1 MQKLKDIKDSII
13 NKRKLNYKDLNVI
26 LKISK
31 KILSVFFIL
40 IIVLAVYIVLRVCK
54 ELSVFKILVNILKIL
69 TPLFIG
75 IVIAWLLNP
84 VVNYMQKK
92 GIRRII
98 GVSLSYVVLIAII
111 YFILNSIIPL
121 AYNQISD
128 LSQLVPKIISNIESI
143 IDKVL
148 GHFNNIDA
156 INVIELKS
164 KIIGA
169 ANGYANGIYNELP
182 NHIVGIVR
190 SIISGAGTFLI
201 GMIIGFFLLL
211 GFNNVGDSL
220 MIFVPS
226 KFQESTKE
234 LTTKI
239 TKALRGYVNGALFD
253 ASIIFVACSIAFAL
267 IGLKSPLLFA
277 LFCALMNVIP
287 YAGPYIGGFPA
298 ILVAFSQSMG
308 IGIGVTLSII
318 IIQALEGNIM
328 SPIVMS
334 KTTKLHPVTIIVGL
348 LIFGHFFGIVG
359 MLLSTPIISV
369 GKVVIEYIDSKIH
382 LFSNNEEVILEEECK
397 YL

>member
-1 MQKLKDIKDSII
+1 MQKLKEIKDNLISR
-13 NKRKLNYKDLNVI
+13 RKLNYKDLNDI

-31 KILSVFFIL
+31 KILNVFLIL

-54 ELSVFKILVNILKIL
+54 ELSVFKIMVNLLKIL

-98 GVSLSYVVLIAII
+98 GVSLSYVILIAII
-111 YFILNSIIPL
+111 YLILNSIIPL

-128 LSQLVPKIISNIESI
+128 LSQLVPKIVSNIESI
-143 IDKVL
+143 IDKIL

-156 INVIELKS
+156 INVAELKS
-164 KIIGA
+164 KIIGVA
-169 ANGYANGIYNELP
+169 DGYANGIYNDLP
-182 NHIVGIVR
+182 NHIVDIVR
-190 SIISGAGTFLI
+190 GFISGAGTFLV

-226 KFQESTKE
+226 KFQKSTKE
-234 LTTKI
+234 LTTKM
-239 TKALRGYVNGALFD
+239 TKALRGYVNGAMFD

-267 IGLKSPLLFA
+267 LGLKSPILFA

-287 YAGPYIGGFPA
+287 YAGPYIGGAPA
-298 ILVAFSQSMG
+298 ILVAFSQGMG
-308 IGIGVTLSII
+308 VGIGVTLSII

-369 GKVVIEYIDSKIH
+369 GKVVIEFIDSKIH
-382 LFSNNEEVILEEECK
+382 IFSNNEEELLEEE
-397 YL
+397 

>member
-1 MQKLKDIKDSII
+1 MQRLKEIKESITR
-13 NKRKLNYKDLNVI
+13 KRKLNYQDLNDI
-26 LKISK
+26 LKIGK
-31 KILSVFFIL
+31 KILGIFLIL
-40 IIVLAVYIVLRVCK
+40 IIILSIYICVRVCK
-54 ELSVFKILVNILKIL
+54 ELNVSSIIVTLLSILS
-69 TPLFIG
+69 PLFIG

-84 VVNYMQKK
+84 IVNYLEKK
-92 GIRRII
+92 KVRRII
-98 GVSLSYVVLIAII
+98 GVSLSYVVLLAII
-111 YFILNSIIPL
+111 FLILNSIIPL

-156 INVIELKS
+156 INVSELKD
-164 KIIGA
+164 KIIGVA
-169 ANGYANGIYNELP
+169 EGYANGVYNDLP

-190 SIISGAGTFLI
+190 GFISGAGTLLI
-201 GMIIGFFLLL
+201 GLIIGFFLLL

-220 MIFVPS
+220 MIFVPR
-226 KFQESTKE
+226 KFQKSTKE
-234 LTTKI
+234 ITGKI

-253 ASIIFVACSIAFAL
+253 ASIIFIACSIAFAL
-267 IGLKSPLLFA
+267 IGLKSPILFA

-298 ILVAFSQSMG
+298 ILVAFSQGMG
-308 IGIGVTLSII
+308 VGIGVTLSIV

-348 LIFGHFFGIVG
+348 LVFGHFFGIIG

-369 GKVVIEYIDSKIH
+369 GKVIIEFIDSKIH
-382 LFSNNEEVILEEECK
+382 IFNNNEEKKLEEE
-397 YL
+397 

>member
-1 MQKLKDIKDSII
+1 MQRLKEIKESITR
-13 NKRKLNYKDLNVI
+13 KRKLNYQDLNDI
-26 LKISK
+26 LKIGK
-31 KILSVFFIL
+31 KILGIFLIL
-40 IIVLAVYIVLRVCK
+40 IIILSIYICVRVCK
-54 ELSVFKILVNILKIL
+54 ELNVSSIIVTLFSILS
-69 TPLFIG
+69 PLFIG

-84 VVNYMQKK
+84 IVNYLEKK
-92 GIRRII
+92 KVRRII
-98 GVSLSYVVLIAII
+98 GVSLSYVVLLAII
-111 YFILNSIIPL
+111 FLILNSIIPL

-156 INVIELKS
+156 INVSELKD
-164 KIIGA
+164 KIIGVA
-169 ANGYANGIYNELP
+169 EGYANGVYNDLP

-190 SIISGAGTFLI
+190 GFISGAGTLLI
-201 GMIIGFFLLL
+201 GLIIGFFLLL

-220 MIFVPS
+220 MIFVPR
-226 KFQESTKE
+226 KFQKSTKE
-234 LTTKI
+234 ITGKI
-239 TKALRGYVNGALFD
+239 TKALRGYVNGAIFD
-253 ASIIFVACSIAFAL
+253 ATIIFIACSIAFAL
-267 IGLKSPLLFA
+267 IGLKSPILFA

-298 ILVAFSQSMG
+298 ILVAFSQGMG
-308 IGIGVTLSII
+308 VGIGVTLSIV

-348 LIFGHFFGIVG
+348 LVFGHFFGIVG

-369 GKVVIEYIDSKIH
+369 GKVIIEFIDSKIH
-382 LFSNNEEVILEEECK
+382 IFNNNDEKKLEEE
-397 YL
+397 

>member
-13 NKRKLNYKDLNVI
+13 NKRKLNYKDLNDI

-98 GVSLSYVVLIAII
+98 GVSLSYVVLIALI
-111 YFILNSIIPL
+111 YLILNSIIPL

-148 GHFNNIDA
+148 GHFDNIDA
-156 INVIELKS
+156 INVSELKVR
-164 KIIGA
+164 IVGA
-169 ANGYANGIYNELP
+169 ANGYANGFYNELP

-369 GKVVIEYIDSKIH
+369 GKVVIEFIDSKIH
-382 LFSNNEEVILEEECK
+382 IFSNNEEVILEEE
-397 YL
+397 

>member
-1 MQKLKDIKDSII
+1 MQKLKDIKDNIM
-13 NKRKLNYKDLNVI
+13 NKRKVNYKDLNDI

-31 KILSVFFIL
+31 KILNVFLVL
-40 IIVLAVYIVLRVCK
+40 IIVLAVYICLRVFK
-54 ELSVFKILVNILKIL
+54 ELSVFKIILNILSIL

-111 YFILNSIIPL
+111 YLILNSIIPL

-128 LSQLVPKIISNIESI
+128 LSQLVPKIITNIESI
-143 IDKVL
+143 IDKIL

-156 INVIELKS
+156 INASDLKDKLLS
-164 KIIGA
+164 IT
-169 ANGYANGIYNELP
+169 NSYANGIYNDLP

-190 SIISGAGTFLI
+190 GFIAGAGTFLL
-201 GMIIGFFLLL
+201 GMLIGFFLLL

-220 MIFVPS
+220 MIFVPK
-226 KFQESTKE
+226 KFQESTKA
-234 LTTKI
+234 LATKI

-253 ASIIFVACSIAFAL
+253 ATIIFVACSIAFAL

-287 YAGPYIGGFPA
+287 YAGPYIGGAPA
-298 ILVAFSQSMG
+298 IIVAFSQGMG
-308 IGIGVTLSII
+308 VGIGVTLSII
-318 IIQALEGNIM
+318 VIQTLEGNIL

-348 LIFGHFFGIVG
+348 LVFGHFFGIVG

-369 GKVVIEYIDSKIH
+369 GKVIVEFVDSKLHI
-382 LFSNNEEVILEEECK
+382 FSNNEEIMEEE
-397 YL
+397 

>member
-1 MQKLKDIKDSII
+1 MQKLKEIKDNLISR
-13 NKRKLNYKDLNVI
+13 RKLNYKDLNDI

-31 KILSVFFIL
+31 KILNVFLIL

-54 ELSVFKILVNILKIL
+54 ELSVFKIMVNLLKIL

-111 YFILNSIIPL
+111 YLILNSIIPL

-128 LSQLVPKIISNIESI
+128 LSQLVPKILSNIESI
-143 IDKVL
+143 IDKIL

-156 INVIELKS
+156 INVSELKD
-164 KIIGA
+164 KIVGVA
-169 ANGYANGIYNELP
+169 DGYANGIYNDLP
-182 NHIVGIVR
+182 NHIVDIVR
-190 SIISGAGTFLI
+190 GFISGAGTFLI

-220 MIFVPS
+220 MIFIPG

-234 LTTKI
+234 LTSKI

-267 IGLKSPLLFA
+267 IGLKSPILFA

-298 ILVAFSQSMG
+298 ILVAFSQGMG
-308 IGIGVTLSII
+308 VGIGVTLSIV

-369 GKVVIEYIDSKIH
+369 GKVVIEFIDSKIH
-382 LFSNNEEVILEEECK
+382 IFSNSEEEVLEEE
-397 YL
+397 

>member
-1 MQKLKDIKDSII
+1 MQKLKEIKDNLISR
-13 NKRKLNYKDLNVI
+13 RKLNYKDLNDI

-31 KILSVFFIL
+31 KILNVFLIL

-54 ELSVFKILVNILKIL
+54 ELSVFKIMVNLLKIL

-111 YFILNSIIPL
+111 YLILNSIIPL

-128 LSQLVPKIISNIESI
+128 LSQLVPKILSNIESI
-143 IDKVL
+143 IDKIL

-156 INVIELKS
+156 INVSELKD
-164 KIIGA
+164 KIVGVA
-169 ANGYANGIYNELP
+169 DGYANGIYNDLP
-182 NHIVGIVR
+182 NHIVDIVR
-190 SIISGAGTFLI
+190 GFISGAGTFLI

-220 MIFVPS
+220 MIFVPG

-234 LTTKI
+234 LTSKI

-267 IGLKSPLLFA
+267 IGLKSPILFA

-298 ILVAFSQSMG
+298 ILVAFSQGMG
-308 IGIGVTLSII
+308 VGIGVTLSIV

-369 GKVVIEYIDSKIH
+369 GKVVIEFIDSKIH
-382 LFSNNEEVILEEECK
+382 IFSNNEEVLEEE
-397 YL
+397 

>member
-1 MQKLKDIKDSII
+1 MQKLKDIKDNIM
-13 NKRKLNYKDLNVI
+13 NKRKVNYKDLNDI

-31 KILSVFFIL
+31 KILNVFLVL
-40 IIVLAVYIVLRVCK
+40 IIVLAVYICLRVFK
-54 ELSVFKILVNILKIL
+54 ELSVFKIILNILSIL

-111 YFILNSIIPL
+111 YLILNSIIPL

-128 LSQLVPKIISNIESI
+128 LSQLVPKIITNIESI
-143 IDKVL
+143 IDKIL

-156 INVIELKS
+156 INASDLKDKLLS
-164 KIIGA
+164 IT
-169 ANGYANGIYNELP
+169 NSYANGIYNDLP

-190 SIISGAGTFLI
+190 GFIAGAGTFLL
-201 GMIIGFFLLL
+201 GMLIGFFLLL

-220 MIFVPS
+220 MIFVPK
-226 KFQESTKE
+226 KFQESTKD
-234 LTTKI
+234 LATKI

-253 ASIIFVACSIAFAL
+253 ATIIFVACSIAFAL

-287 YAGPYIGGFPA
+287 YAGPYIGGAPA
-298 ILVAFSQSMG
+298 IIVAFSQGMG
-308 IGIGVTLSII
+308 VGIGVTLSII
-318 IIQALEGNIM
+318 VIQTLEGNIL

-348 LIFGHFFGIVG
+348 LVFGHFFGIVG

-369 GKVVIEYIDSKIH
+369 GKVIVEFVDSKLHI
-382 LFSNNEEVILEEECK
+382 FSNNEEIMEEE
-397 YL
+397 

>member
-382 LFSNNEEVILEEECK
+382 LFSNNEEEVLEEE
-397 YL
+397 

>member
-13 NKRKLNYKDLNVI
+13 NKRKLNYKDLNDI

-31 KILSVFFIL
+31 KILNVFLIL

-98 GVSLSYVVLIAII
+98 GVSLSYVVLIALI
-111 YFILNSIIPL
+111 YLILNSIIPL

-156 INVIELKS
+156 INVVELKS

-169 ANGYANGIYNELP
+169 ANEYANGIYNELP
-182 NHIVGIVR
+182 NHIVDIVR
-190 SIISGAGTFLI
+190 NFISGAGTFLI

-226 KFQESTKE
+226 KFQESTKD
-234 LTTKI
+234 LSSKI
-239 TKALRGYVNGALFD
+239 TKSLRGYVNGALFD

-298 ILVAFSQSMG
+298 IVVAFSQSMG

-369 GKVVIEYIDSKIH
+369 GKVVIEFIDSKIH
-382 LFSNNEEVILEEECK
+382 IFSNNEEALEEE
-397 YL
+397 

>member
-1 MQKLKDIKDSII
+1 MLRLQLPEAHLPIVTLLS
-13 NKRKLNYKDLNVI
+13 
-26 LKISK
+26 
-31 KILSVFFIL
+31 ILS
-40 IIVLAVYIVLRVCK
+40 
-54 ELSVFKILVNILKIL
+54 
-69 TPLFIG
+69 PLFIG

-84 VVNYMQKK
+84 VVNYLEKK
-92 GIRRII
+92 KVRRII
-98 GVSLSYVVLIAII
+98 GVSLSYVVLLAII
-111 YFILNSIIPL
+111 FLILNSIIPL

-156 INVIELKS
+156 INVSELKD
-164 KIIGA
+164 KIIGVA
-169 ANGYANGIYNELP
+169 EGYANGVYNDLP

-190 SIISGAGTFLI
+190 GFISGAGTLLI
-201 GMIIGFFLLL
+201 GLIIGFFLLL

-220 MIFVPS
+220 MIFVPR
-226 KFQESTKE
+226 KFQKSTKE
-234 LTTKI
+234 ITGKI
-239 TKALRGYVNGALFD
+239 TKALRGYVNGAIFD
-253 ASIIFVACSIAFAL
+253 ATIIFIACSIAFAL
-267 IGLKSPLLFA
+267 IGLKSPILFA

-298 ILVAFSQSMG
+298 ILVAFSQGMG
-308 IGIGVTLSII
+308 VGIGVTLSIV

-348 LIFGHFFGIVG
+348 LVFGHFFGIIG

-369 GKVVIEYIDSKIH
+369 GKVIIEFIDSKIH
-382 LFSNNEEVILEEECK
+382 IFNNNEEKKLEEE
-397 YL
+397 

>member
-13 NKRKLNYKDLNVI
+13 NKRKLNYKDLNDI

-54 ELSVFKILVNILKIL
+54 ELSVFRILVNILKIL

-84 VVNYMQKK
+84 VVNFMQKK

-111 YFILNSIIPL
+111 YLILNSIIPL

-128 LSQLVPKIISNIESI
+128 LSQLVPKIVSNIESI

-148 GHFNNIDA
+148 DNFNNIDA
-156 INVIELKS
+156 INVVELKS

-169 ANGYANGIYNELP
+169 ANEYANGIYNELP
-182 NHIVGIVR
+182 NHIVDIVR

-226 KFQESTKE
+226 KFQDLAKALSS
-234 LTTKI
+234 KI
-239 TKALRGYVNGALFD
+239 TKSLRGYVNGALFD

-369 GKVVIEYIDSKIH
+369 GKVVIEFIDSKIH
-382 LFSNNEEVILEEECK
+382 IFSNNEEALEEE
-397 YL
+397 

>member
-1 MQKLKDIKDSII
+1 MQKLKEIKDNLISR
-13 NKRKLNYKDLNVI
+13 RKLNYKDLNDI

-31 KILSVFFIL
+31 KILNVFLIL
-40 IIVLAVYIVLRVCK
+40 IIVLAVYIFLRVCK
-54 ELSVFKILVNILKIL
+54 ELSVFKIMVNLLKIL

-111 YFILNSIIPL
+111 YLILNSIIPL

-128 LSQLVPKIISNIESI
+128 LSQLVPKILSNIESI
-143 IDKVL
+143 IDKIL

-156 INVIELKS
+156 INVSELKD
-164 KIIGA
+164 KIVGVA
-169 ANGYANGIYNELP
+169 DGYANGIYNDLP
-182 NHIVGIVR
+182 NHIVDIVR
-190 SIISGAGTFLI
+190 GFISGAGTFLI

-220 MIFVPS
+220 MIFIPG

-234 LTTKI
+234 LTSKI

-253 ASIIFVACSIAFAL
+253 ASIIFIACSIAFAL
-267 IGLKSPLLFA
+267 IGLKSPILFA

-298 ILVAFSQSMG
+298 ILVAFSQGMG
-308 IGIGVTLSII
+308 VGIGVTLSIV

-369 GKVVIEYIDSKIH
+369 GKVVIEFIDSKIH
-382 LFSNNEEVILEEECK
+382 IFSNNEEEVLEEE
-397 YL
+397 

>member
-13 NKRKLNYKDLNVI
+13 NKRKINYKDLNDI

-31 KILSVFFIL
+31 KILNVFLIL
-40 IIVLAVYIVLRVCK
+40 VIVLAIYICLRVFK
-54 ELSVFKILVNILKIL
+54 ELSVFKIILNILSIL

-84 VVNYMQKK
+84 IVNYMQKK
-92 GIRRII
+92 GIRRLI

-111 YFILNSIIPL
+111 YLILNSIIPL
-121 AYNQISD
+121 AYNQISE
-128 LSQLVPKIISNIESI
+128 LSQLVPKILSNIESI
-143 IDKVL
+143 IDKIL
-148 GHFNNIDA
+148 GHFSNIDKFDT
-156 INVIELKS
+156 VELKN
-164 KIIGA
+164 KILSIT
-169 ANGYANGIYNELP
+169 NSYANGIYNDLP
-182 NHIVGIVR
+182 NHIVGFVR
-190 SIISGAGTFLI
+190 GFITGAGTFLI

-234 LTTKI
+234 LTSKI

-287 YAGPYIGGFPA
+287 YAGPYIGGAPA
-298 ILVAFSQSMG
+298 IIVAFSQGMG

-348 LIFGHFFGIVG
+348 LVFGHFFGIVG

-369 GKVVIEYIDSKIH
+369 GKVIIEFIDSKVHI
-382 LFSNNEEVILEEECK
+382 FSNNNEEIMEDI
-397 YL
+397 

>member
-1 MQKLKDIKDSII
+1 MQRLKEIKESITR
-13 NKRKLNYKDLNVI
+13 KRKINYQDLNDI
-26 LKISK
+26 LKIGK
-31 KILSVFFIL
+31 KILGIFLIL
-40 IIVLAVYIVLRVCK
+40 IIVLSVYIFVRVCK
-54 ELSVFKILVNILKIL
+54 ELNVSSIIVTLLSILS
-69 TPLFIG
+69 PLFIG

-84 VVNYMQKK
+84 IVNYLEKK
-92 GIRRII
+92 KVRRII
-98 GVSLSYVVLIAII
+98 GVSLSYVVLLAII
-111 YFILNSIIPL
+111 FLILNSIIPL

-156 INVIELKS
+156 INVSELKD
-164 KIIGA
+164 KIIGVA
-169 ANGYANGIYNELP
+169 EGYANGVYNDLP

-190 SIISGAGTFLI
+190 GFISGAGTLLI
-201 GMIIGFFLLL
+201 GLIIGFFLLL

-220 MIFVPS
+220 MIFVPR
-226 KFQESTKE
+226 KFQKSTKE
-234 LTTKI
+234 ITGKI
-239 TKALRGYVNGALFD
+239 TKALRGYVNGAIFD
-253 ASIIFVACSIAFAL
+253 ATIIFIACSIAFAL
-267 IGLKSPLLFA
+267 IGLKSPILFA

-298 ILVAFSQSMG
+298 ILVAFSQGMG
-308 IGIGVTLSII
+308 VGIGVTLSIV

-348 LIFGHFFGIVG
+348 LVFGHFFGIVG

-369 GKVVIEYIDSKIH
+369 GKVIIEFIDSKIH
-382 LFSNNEEVILEEECK
+382 IFNNNEEKKLEEE
-397 YL
+397 

>member
-1 MQKLKDIKDSII
+1 MQRLKEIKESITR
-13 NKRKLNYKDLNVI
+13 KRKLNYQDLNDI
-26 LKISK
+26 LKIGK
-31 KILSVFFIL
+31 KILGIFLIL
-40 IIVLAVYIVLRVCK
+40 IIILSIYICVRVCK
-54 ELSVFKILVNILKIL
+54 ELNVSSIIVTLLSILS
-69 TPLFIG
+69 PLFIG

-84 VVNYMQKK
+84 VVNYLEKK
-92 GIRRII
+92 KVRRII
-98 GVSLSYVVLIAII
+98 GVSLSYVVLLAII
-111 YFILNSIIPL
+111 FLILNSIIPL

-156 INVIELKS
+156 INVSELKD
-164 KIIGA
+164 KIIGVA
-169 ANGYANGIYNELP
+169 EGYANGVYNDLP

-190 SIISGAGTFLI
+190 GFISGAGTLLI
-201 GMIIGFFLLL
+201 GLIIGFFLLL

-220 MIFVPS
+220 MIFVPR
-226 KFQESTKE
+226 KFQKTTKE
-234 LTTKI
+234 ITGKI
-239 TKALRGYVNGALFD
+239 TKALRGYVNGAMFD
-253 ASIIFVACSIAFAL
+253 ATIIFIACSIAFAL
-267 IGLKSPLLFA
+267 IGLKSPILFA

-298 ILVAFSQSMG
+298 ILVAFSQGMG
-308 IGIGVTLSII
+308 VGIGVTLSIV

-348 LIFGHFFGIVG
+348 LVFGHFFGIIG

-369 GKVVIEYIDSKIH
+369 GKVIIEFIDSKIH
-382 LFSNNEEVILEEECK
+382 IFNNNEEKKLEEE
-397 YL
+397 

>member
-13 NKRKLNYKDLNVI
+13 NKRKLNYKDLNDI

-111 YFILNSIIPL
+111 YLILNSIIPL

-128 LSQLVPKIISNIESI
+128 LSQLVPKILTNIESI
-143 IDKVL
+143 IDKIL
-148 GHFNNIDA
+148 GHFSNIDKFDT
-156 INVIELKS
+156 VELKN
-164 KIIGA
+164 KILSIT
-169 ANGYANGIYNELP
+169 NGYANGIYNDLP
-182 NHIVGIVR
+182 NHIVSIVR
-190 SIISGAGTFLI
+190 GFISGAGTFLI

-220 MIFVPS
+220 MIFVP
-226 KFQESTKE
+226 KKLHKSTKA
-234 LTTKI
+234 LATKI

-253 ASIIFVACSIAFAL
+253 ATIIFVACSIAFAL

-369 GKVVIEYIDSKIH
+369 GKVIIEFIDSKVHI
-382 LFSNNEEVILEEECK
+382 FSNNEEIMEEE
-397 YL
+397 

>member
-1 MQKLKDIKDSII
+1 MQKLKEIKDSII
-13 NKRKLNYKDLNVI
+13 NKRKLNYKDLNDI

-31 KILSVFFIL
+31 KILNVFLIL

-54 ELSVFKILVNILKIL
+54 ELSIFKIILNLLKIL

-84 VVNYMQKK
+84 VVNYLEKK

-98 GVSLSYVVLIAII
+98 GVSLSYVVLIALI
-111 YFILNSIIPL
+111 YLILNSIIPL
-121 AYNQISD
+121 AYNQMSD
-128 LSQLVPKIISNIESI
+128 LSQMVPKIISNTESI
-143 IDKVL
+143 IDKIL
-148 GHFNNIDA
+148 GRFNNIDA
-156 INVIELKS
+156 INVSELKD
-164 KIIGA
+164 KIIGVA
-169 ANGYANGIYNELP
+169 DGYANGIYNDLP

-190 SIISGAGTFLI
+190 GFISGAGTFLI

-220 MIFVPS
+220 MIFVPG

-234 LTTKI
+234 LTSKI

-267 IGLKSPLLFA
+267 IGLKSPILFA

-298 ILVAFSQSMG
+298 ILVAFSQGMG
-308 IGIGVTLSII
+308 VGIGVTLSIV

-369 GKVVIEYIDSKIH
+369 GKVVIEFIDSKIH
-382 LFSNNEEVILEEECK
+382 IFSNNEEEVLEGE
-397 YL
+397 

>member
-13 NKRKLNYKDLNVI
+13 NKRKLNYKDLNDI

-31 KILSVFFIL
+31 KILNVFLIL

-54 ELSVFKILVNILKIL
+54 ELSVFKIMVNLLKIL

-98 GVSLSYVVLIAII
+98 GVSLSYVILIAII
-111 YFILNSIIPL
+111 YLILNSIIPL

-128 LSQLVPKIISNIESI
+128 LSQLVPKIVSNIESI
-143 IDKVL
+143 IDKIL

-156 INVIELKS
+156 INVAELKS
-164 KIIGA
+164 KIIGVA
-169 ANGYANGIYNELP
+169 DGYANGIYNDLP
-182 NHIVGIVR
+182 NHIVDIVR
-190 SIISGAGTFLI
+190 GFISGAGTFLI

-226 KFQESTKE
+226 KFQKSTKE
-234 LTTKI
+234 LTTKM
-239 TKALRGYVNGALFD
+239 TKALRGYVNGAMFD

-267 IGLKSPLLFA
+267 LGLKSPILFA

-287 YAGPYIGGFPA
+287 YAGPYIGGAPA
-298 ILVAFSQSMG
+298 ILVAFSQGMG
-308 IGIGVTLSII
+308 VGIGVTLSII

-369 GKVVIEYIDSKIH
+369 GKVVIEFIDSKIH
-382 LFSNNEEVILEEECK
+382 IFSNNEEEVLEEE
-397 YL
+397 

>member
-13 NKRKLNYKDLNVI
+13 NKRKLNYKDLNDI

-40 IIVLAVYIVLRVCK
+40 IIVLAIYIVLRVCK
-54 ELSVFKILVNILKIL
+54 ELSVFRILVNILKIL

-98 GVSLSYVVLIAII
+98 GVSLSYVVLIALI
-111 YFILNSIIPL
+111 YLILNSIIPL

-128 LSQLVPKIISNIESI
+128 LSQLAPKILSNIESI

-148 GHFNNIDA
+148 DNFNNIDA
-156 INVIELKS
+156 INVVELKS

-169 ANGYANGIYNELP
+169 ANEYANGIYNELP
-182 NHIVGIVR
+182 NHIVDIVR
-190 SIISGAGTFLI
+190 NFISGAGTFLI

-226 KFQESTKE
+226 KFQDLAKALSS
-234 LTTKI
+234 KI
-239 TKALRGYVNGALFD
+239 TKSLRGYVNGALFD

-287 YAGPYIGGFPA
+287 YAGPYIGGAPA
-298 ILVAFSQSMG
+298 IIVAFSQGMG
-308 IGIGVTLSII
+308 VGIGVTLSII
-318 IIQALEGNIM
+318 VIQTLEGNIL

-348 LIFGHFFGIVG
+348 LVFGHFFGIVG

-369 GKVVIEYIDSKIH
+369 GKVIVEFVDSKLHI
-382 LFSNNEEVILEEECK
+382 FSNNEEIMEEE
-397 YL
+397 

>member
-13 NKRKLNYKDLNVI
+13 NKRKLNYKDLNDI

-54 ELSVFKILVNILKIL
+54 ELSVFRILVNILKIL

-84 VVNYMQKK
+84 VVNFMQKK

-111 YFILNSIIPL
+111 YLILNSIIPL

-128 LSQLVPKIISNIESI
+128 LSQLVPKIVSNIESI

-148 GHFNNIDA
+148 DNFNNIDA
-156 INVIELKS
+156 INVVELKS

-169 ANGYANGIYNELP
+169 ANEYANGIYNELP
-182 NHIVGIVR
+182 NHIVDIVR

-226 KFQESTKE
+226 KFQDLAKALSS
-234 LTTKI
+234 KI
-239 TKALRGYVNGALFD
+239 TKSLRGYVNGALFD

-267 IGLKSPLLFA
+267 IGLKSPILFA

-369 GKVVIEYIDSKIH
+369 GKVVIEFIDSKIH
-382 LFSNNEEVILEEECK
+382 IFSNNEETLEEE
-397 YL
+397 

>member
-1 MQKLKDIKDSII
+1 MQKLKEIKDNLISR
-13 NKRKLNYKDLNVI
+13 RKLNYKDLNDI

-31 KILSVFFIL
+31 KILNVFLIL
-40 IIVLAVYIVLRVCK
+40 IIVLAIYIVLRVCK
-54 ELSVFKILVNILKIL
+54 ELSVFKIMVNLLKIL

-84 VVNYMQKK
+84 VVNYLEKK

-111 YFILNSIIPL
+111 YLILNSIIPL

-128 LSQLVPKIISNIESI
+128 LSQLVPKILSNIESI

-156 INVIELKS
+156 INVSELKD
-164 KIIGA
+164 KIIGVA
-169 ANGYANGIYNELP
+169 DGYANGIYNDLP

-190 SIISGAGTFLI
+190 GFISGAGTFLI

-220 MIFVPS
+220 MIFVPG

-234 LTTKI
+234 LTSKI

-267 IGLKSPLLFA
+267 IGLKSPILFA

-298 ILVAFSQSMG
+298 ILVAFSQGMG
-308 IGIGVTLSII
+308 VGIGVTLSIV

-369 GKVVIEYIDSKIH
+369 GKVVIEFIDSKIH
-382 LFSNNEEVILEEECK
+382 IFSNNEEEVLEGE
-397 YL
+397 

>member
-1 MQKLKDIKDSII
+1 M
-13 NKRKLNYKDLNVI
+13 
-26 LKISK
+26 
-31 KILSVFFIL
+31 
-40 IIVLAVYIVLRVCK
+40 
-54 ELSVFKILVNILKIL
+54 VNLLKIL

-98 GVSLSYVVLIAII
+98 GVSLSYVVLIALI
-111 YFILNSIIPL
+111 YLILNSIIPL

-128 LSQLVPKIISNIESI
+128 LSQLVPKIVSNIESI

-148 GHFNNIDA
+148 DNFNNIDA
-156 INVIELKS
+156 INVVELKS

-169 ANGYANGIYNELP
+169 ANGYANGFYNELP

-190 SIISGAGTFLI
+190 NIISGAGTFLI
-201 GMIIGFFLLL
+201 GLIIGFFLLL

-226 KFQESTKE
+226 KFQDLAKALSS
-234 LTTKI
+234 KI
-239 TKALRGYVNGALFD
+239 TKSLRGYVNGALFD

-267 IGLKSPLLFA
+267 IGLKSPILFA

-298 ILVAFSQSMG
+298 ILVAFSQGMG
-308 IGIGVTLSII
+308 VGIGVTLSIV

-369 GKVVIEYIDSKIH
+369 GKVVIEFIDSKIH
-382 LFSNNEEVILEEECK
+382 IFSNNEEVLEEE
-397 YL
+397 

>member
-1 MQKLKDIKDSII
+1 MQKLKEIKDNLISR
-13 NKRKLNYKDLNVI
+13 RKLNYNDLNDI

-31 KILSVFFIL
+31 KILNVFLIL

-54 ELSVFKILVNILKIL
+54 ELSVFKIMVNLLKIL

-98 GVSLSYVVLIAII
+98 GVSLSYVVLIALI
-111 YFILNSIIPL
+111 YLILNSIIPL

-143 IDKVL
+143 IDKIL

-156 INVIELKS
+156 INVSELKD
-164 KIIGA
+164 KIVGVA
-169 ANGYANGIYNELP
+169 DGYANGIYNELP
-182 NHIVGIVR
+182 NHIVDIVR
-190 SIISGAGTFLI
+190 GFISGAGTFLI

-220 MIFVPS
+220 MIFVPG
-226 KFQESTKE
+226 KFQEYIKE
-234 LTTKI
+234 LTSKI

-267 IGLKSPLLFA
+267 IGLKSPILFA
-277 LFCALMNVIP
+277 LFCALMNVKP

-298 ILVAFSQSMG
+298 ILVAFSQGMG
-308 IGIGVTLSII
+308 VGIGVTLSIV

-369 GKVVIEYIDSKIH
+369 GKVVIEFIDSKIH
-382 LFSNNEEVILEEECK
+382 IFSNNEEVVLEEE
-397 YL
+397 

>member
-13 NKRKLNYKDLNVI
+13 NKRKLNYKDLNDI

-54 ELSVFKILVNILKIL
+54 ELSVFRILVNILKIL

-75 IVIAWLLNP
+75 IVVAWLLNP

-98 GVSLSYVVLIAII
+98 GVSLSYVVLIALI
-111 YFILNSIIPL
+111 YLILNSIIPL

-148 GHFNNIDA
+148 GHFDNIDA
-156 INVIELKS
+156 INVSELKD

-169 ANGYANGIYNELP
+169 ANGYANGFYNELP

-190 SIISGAGTFLI
+190 NIISGAGTFLI

-226 KFQESTKE
+226 KFQESTKK

-369 GKVVIEYIDSKIH
+369 GKVVIEFIDSKIH
-382 LFSNNEEVILEEECK
+382 IFSNNEEVILEEE
-397 YL
+397 

>member
-1 MQKLKDIKDSII
+1 MQRLKEIKESITR
-13 NKRKLNYKDLNVI
+13 KRKLNYQDLNDI
-26 LKISK
+26 LKIGK
-31 KILSVFFIL
+31 KILGIFLIL
-40 IIVLAVYIVLRVCK
+40 IIILSIYICVRVCK
-54 ELSVFKILVNILKIL
+54 ELNVSSIIVTLLSILS
-69 TPLFIG
+69 PLFIG

-84 VVNYMQKK
+84 IVNYLEKK
-92 GIRRII
+92 KVRRII
-98 GVSLSYVVLIAII
+98 GVSLSYVVLLAII
-111 YFILNSIIPL
+111 FLILNSIIPL

-156 INVIELKS
+156 INVSELKD
-164 KIIGA
+164 KIIGVA
-169 ANGYANGIYNELP
+169 EGYANGVYNDLP

-190 SIISGAGTFLI
+190 GFISGAGTLLI
-201 GMIIGFFLLL
+201 GLIIGFFLLL

-220 MIFVPS
+220 MIFVPR
-226 KFQESTKE
+226 KFQKSTKE
-234 LTTKI
+234 ITGKI
-239 TKALRGYVNGALFD
+239 TKALRGYVNGAMFD
-253 ASIIFVACSIAFAL
+253 ATIIFIACSIAFAL
-267 IGLKSPLLFA
+267 IGLKSPILFA

-298 ILVAFSQSMG
+298 ILVAFSQGMG
-308 IGIGVTLSII
+308 VGIGVTLSIV

-348 LIFGHFFGIVG
+348 LVFGHFFGIIG

-369 GKVVIEYIDSKIH
+369 GKVIIEFIDSKIH
-382 LFSNNEEVILEEECK
+382 IFNNNEEKKLEEE
-397 YL
+397 

>member
-13 NKRKLNYKDLNVI
+13 NKRKLNYKDLNDI

-31 KILSVFFIL
+31 KILNVFLIL

-54 ELSVFKILVNILKIL
+54 ELSVFKITVNLLKIL

-111 YFILNSIIPL
+111 YLILNSIIPL

-143 IDKVL
+143 IDKIL

-156 INVIELKS
+156 INVSELKD
-164 KIIGA
+164 KIIGVA
-169 ANGYANGIYNELP
+169 DGYANGIYNDLP
-182 NHIVGIVR
+182 NHIVDIVR
-190 SIISGAGTFLI
+190 GFISGAGTFLI

-234 LTTKI
+234 LTGKI

-267 IGLKSPLLFA
+267 IGLKSPILFA

-298 ILVAFSQSMG
+298 ILVAFSQGMG
-308 IGIGVTLSII
+308 VGIGVTLSIV

-348 LIFGHFFGIVG
+348 LVFGHFFGIIG

-369 GKVVIEYIDSKIH
+369 GKVIIEFIDSKIH
-382 LFSNNEEVILEEECK
+382 IFNNNEEKKLEEE
-397 YL
+397 

>member
-1 MQKLKDIKDSII
+1 MQRLKEIKESITR
-13 NKRKLNYKDLNVI
+13 KRKINYQDLNDI
-26 LKISK
+26 LKIGK
-31 KILSVFFIL
+31 KILGIFLIL
-40 IIVLAVYIVLRVCK
+40 IIVLSIYICVRVCK
-54 ELSVFKILVNILKIL
+54 ELNVSSIIVTLLSILS
-69 TPLFIG
+69 PLFIG

-84 VVNYMQKK
+84 VVNYLEKK
-92 GIRRII
+92 KVRRII
-98 GVSLSYVVLIAII
+98 GVSLSYVVLLAII
-111 YFILNSIIPL
+111 FLILNSIIPL

-156 INVIELKS
+156 INVSELKD
-164 KIIGA
+164 KIIGVA
-169 ANGYANGIYNELP
+169 EGYANGVYNDLP

-190 SIISGAGTFLI
+190 GFISGAGTLLI
-201 GMIIGFFLLL
+201 GLIIGFFLLL

-220 MIFVPS
+220 MIFVPR
-226 KFQESTKE
+226 KFQKSTKE
-234 LTTKI
+234 ITGKI
-239 TKALRGYVNGALFD
+239 TKALRGYVNGAMFD
-253 ASIIFVACSIAFAL
+253 ATIIFIACSIAFAL
-267 IGLKSPLLFA
+267 IGLKSPILFA

-298 ILVAFSQSMG
+298 ILVAFSQGMG
-308 IGIGVTLSII
+308 VGIGVTLSIV

-348 LIFGHFFGIVG
+348 LVFGHFFGIVG

-369 GKVVIEYIDSKIH
+369 GKVIIEFIDSKIH
-382 LFSNNEEVILEEECK
+382 IFNNNEEKKLEEE
-397 YL
+397 